1 MWLPAHPE
9 ERTTVSPAPAEDPQ
23 RGTVTQSVP
32 GAAAPADPGI
42 PAGAGRV
49 IWLLVV
55 SAFVV
60 ILNETIMSV
69 ALPQL
74 MREFSVG
81 AATAQWMTT
90 AFMLTMAVVI
100 PITGYLLTRFPLRTV
115 FTIAMVSFL
124 LGTLLAAMAPT
135 FLVLVLG
142 RVVQAVGTAIMMPLL
157 FTTVLNVVPASRRGR
172 TMGVISIVIAVAPA
186 TGPTIGGVILDLLEW
201 RWMFLLMLPIA
212 TLALILGVTMI
223 RNVTDTHKVPLDV
236 LSVALSGLG
245 FAGVVFGLS
254 SIGAAAE
261 GDALMP
267 PWISLVVGVV
277 ALALFTWRQLG
288 LRDHALLDV
297 RAFSAPAFS
306 IALGMMLIG
315 MMAMFGTLIVL
326 PIYLQNV
333 LGQSTLQTGLAL
345 LPGGLVMG
353 VLGLVVGRL
362 FDRVGARPLVI
373 PGTAIVSA
381 ALWGMTTLTAESS
394 LGTLIAW
401 HVLLNAGLSFMFG
414 PLMTS
419 ALGALPRRLYSHG
432 SAILSTLQQVAGAA
446 GTALFIT
453 VMTTATIAGATSGT
467 EPTVALMDGIHNAM
481 VWGAIISLVAFG
493 GSFAV
498 RSATAEEETRPAPA
512 QVPADVDA

>member
-1 MWLPAHPE
+1 M
-9 ERTTVSPAPAEDPQ
+9 SPAPAEDPQ
-23 RGTVTQSVP
+23 QGTITAPAPQA
-32 GAAAPADPGI
+32 GASARPADPGL
-42 PAGAGRV
+42 PAGATRV

-124 LGTLLAAMAPT
+124 LGTVLAAVAPT

-157 FTTVLNVVPASRRGR
+157 FTTVLNVVPAHRRGR

-186 TGPTIGGVILDLLEW
+186 TGPTIGGVILDLLQW

-212 TLALILGVTMI
+212 TLALVLGVAMI
-223 RNVTDTHKVPLDV
+223 RNVTDTQRIPLDV
-236 LSVALSGLG
+236 FSVALSGIG
-245 FAGVVFGLS
+245 FAGLVFGLS

-267 PWISLVVGVV
+267 PWIPLVVGVL
-277 ALALFTWRQLG
+277 ALAVFTWRQLG

-297 RAFSAPAFS
+297 RAFQAPAFTIS
-306 IALGMMLIG
+306 LGMMIIG

-333 LGQSTLQTGLAL
+333 LGESTMDTGLAL

-353 VLGLVVGRL
+353 VLGLIVGRL

-394 LGTLIAW
+394 LGTVIAW

-446 GTALFIT
+446 GTAVFIT
-453 VMTTATIAGATSGT
+453 VMTTATIAGAASGT
-467 EPTVALMDGIHNAM
+467 EPTVALMNGIHNAM
-481 VWGAIISLVAFG
+481 VWGAIISLVAFA
-493 GSFAV
+493 GSFVV
-498 RSATAEEETRPAPA
+498 RSTPAEEEVRPVPA
-512 QVPADVDA
+512 QVPAGVDA